1 MNNECALLLLTLL
14 QYAHVPM
21 SRNSPNWTSIT
32 VPLDFISEAEEAIG
46 RELAAQCSIT
56 NPRSNK

>member
-1 MNNECALLLLTLL
+1 MSESAVLLLTLL

-32 VPLDFISEAEEAIG
+32 VPLDFIKVAEEALG
-46 RELAAQCSIT
+46 RELAQCSIT